1 MNESEILKP
10 VVLEHE
16 NAWQSR
22 GYFVL
27 GANKTNSPLQKKETL
42 AQLRKPCLLANSK
55 SIDFLGF
62 LLAKTYL
69 FTLKL

>member
-1 MNESEILKP
+1 MNESEVLKL

-16 NAWQSR
+16 NAWRSR

-27 GANKTNSPLQKKETL
+27 GANKTNFPLQRKEAL
-42 AQLRKPCLLANSK
+42 AQLRKTMFICNSK